1 MATSEEL
8 RAWVYESLQGDVKQR
23 QGNPGRPTL
32 MLGDVERHVKTKLQ
46 QTGEMS
52 SDVHSYH
59 TDISVGYKDQI
70 REVVW
75 GLVIQGIV
83 IPGGSTLQP
92 DLPAM
97 QVSEW
102 GKKCLDAGEFL
113 PHDAGQYLARL
124 KVLISG
130 VDGGILLYLQ
140 ESLTAFRSGAYV
152 ASAVMTGVAA
162 ERTLLVLRDA
172 MEAAL
177 PTQDAKS
184 KFAAKTKNK
193 LIKQAFDE
201 MWKRLDPVHDQLAS
215 DLNKEDVRA
224 ELSGTFDLIRKTRN
238 DAGHPTGRQISREEA
253 HNLLLLFPQYCQV
266 VYDTIN
272 WLKAHPF

>member
-1 MATSEEL
+1 MASSEEI
-8 RAWVYESLQGDVKQR
+8 RAWVCESLQSDLKQR

-46 QTGEMS
+46 QIGEMS

-59 TDISVGYKDQI
+59 TDITVGYKDQI
-70 REVVW
+70 REIVW

-124 KVLISG
+124 KALIAG
-130 VDGGILLYLQ
+130 VDSGILLYLH

-162 ERTLLVLRDA
+162 EKTLLVLRDA
-172 MEAAL
+172 METAL
-177 PTQDAKS
+177 PTHDAKD
-184 KFAAKTKNK
+184 KFAAKTKTK

-201 MWKRLDPVHDQLAS
+201 MWKRLDPVHDQLAA
-215 DLNKEDVRA
+215 DLSKEDVRA
-224 ELSGTFDLIRKTRN
+224 ELGGTFDLIRKTRN

-266 VYDTIN
+266 GYDTIN